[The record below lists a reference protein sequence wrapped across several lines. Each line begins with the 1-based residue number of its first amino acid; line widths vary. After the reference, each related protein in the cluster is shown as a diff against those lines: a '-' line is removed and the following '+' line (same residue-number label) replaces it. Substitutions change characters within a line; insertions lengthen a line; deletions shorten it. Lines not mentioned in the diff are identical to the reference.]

1 MGRPRPLHGQ
11 AFTIIELLIVIVV
24 IAILATISIVAY
36 NGIQNRARASEA
48 SSALAQAKK
57 KLELYKIDN
66 GSYPSSGNLASA
78 GITSTDVDYQY
89 TSNGTTYCITGTAG
103 NVSYKASD
111 STSPTQGGCSGHG
124 QGGVAAIT
132 NLSTNPSVE
141 VNLSGYSG
149 PNGATLAQSNVRSR
163 DGSSSILVTLPTSGS
178 SYVGVNTSLSYNIPT
193 NFKASTTYQFS
204 VWVYVPS
211 VTVNVYLSTQGN
223 GVASSTCSSTVTA
236 IKDAWVRLSCSFTT
250 AASGSFALYV
260 LNSGG
265 STAGMQFYVDSI
277 MFTEGSTLYNY
288 ADGESSNWTWN
299 STPNNSTSTGPPL

>member
-1 MGRPRPLHGQ
+1 MIRKKPSP
-11 AFTIIELLIVIVV
+11 AFTIVELIIVIVV
-24 IAILATISIVAY
+24 VAILATISIVAY
-36 NGIQNRARASEA
+36 NGIQQRARASEA

-89 TSNGTTYCITGTAG
+89 TSNGATYCITGTAG
-103 NVSYKASD
+103 TVSYKVSD
-111 STSPTQGGCSGHG
+111 STNPTQGGCSGHG
-124 QGGVAAIT
+124 QGGTAAIT

-141 VNLSGYSG
+141 INLSGYSG
-149 PNGATLAQSNVRSR
+149 PNGATLAQSNVRSK
-163 DGSSSILVTLPTSGS
+163 DGSTSILVSLPTAGS
-178 SYVGVNTSLSYNIPT
+178 SYVGVNTSLSYSIPT

-204 VWVYVPS
+204 AWVYVPNG
-211 VTVNVYLSTQGN
+211 TVNVFLSAQGN
-223 GVASSTCSSTVTA
+223 GVASSNCGSTVTA
-236 IKDAWVRLSCSFTT
+236 IKDTWVRLACSFATT
-250 AASGSFALYV
+250 ASGSFALYV

-288 ADGESSNWTWN
+288 ADGSSNDWTWN
-299 STPNNSTSTGPPL
+299 GTPNNSTSTGPPL